1 MVCFHTVYDIIYCKF
16 SILVLFLF
24 GKLSVGTLHNFLSES
39 HFKSGDI
46 EICSH
51 DRKILNFSSQ
61 KAPVVALK
69 SNLIHFNEVLFWH
82 CPAVFIPD
90 VTLIVHFC
98 YFVVENLTGLFYF
111 TLAVAYNDVLA
122 YPLNRCSTESD
133 LERHLVCISLKD
145 SRTVTVRK
153 NVILNIIFSSL
164 IE

>member
-1 MVCFHTVYDIIYCKF
+1 MVFFHAVF
-16 SILVLFLF
+16 LILYFILF

-46 EICSH
+46 VICSH
-51 DRKILNFSSQ
+51 GRGNLQISSQ
-61 KAPVVALK
+61 IAPVVALK
-69 SNLIHFNEVLFWH
+69 SNLIHVNEVFFRH
-82 CPAVFIPD
+82 CPAVFIPG

-122 YPLNRCSTESD
+122 YPLNRCPTESD